1 MRRERGMV
9 TAETA
14 TIAPFVMVVVLLLLW
29 VVSLGITQVRLVDAS
44 REAARVLARGES
56 VESVEALA
64 RRLAPPGATVELT
77 EDDGTLVV
85 TVTASAGLPVPALG
99 HVGAVDLEATAVAA
113 REEP

>member
-85 TVTASAGLPVPALG
+85 IVTASAGLPVPALS

>member
-44 REAARVLARGES
+44 REAARVMARGES

-64 RRLAPPGATVELT
+64 RRLAPPGAAVELM
-77 EDDGTLVV
+77 EDDGALVV
-85 TVTASAGLPVPALG
+85 TVRASAGLPVPALG

-113 REEP
+113 QEDP